1 MDLMNQSL
9 YKMFDVERW
18 KSSNV
23 WKVQFL
29 ISIVKKKI
37 NLLEAGVSVS
47 RNRTRKL
54 GLITMYIHFDS
65 FKNLDLPNWQK

>member
-1 MDLMNQSL
+1 MNQSL
-9 YKMFDVERW
+9 YNMFAVERW
-18 KSSNV
+18 KSSNIR
-23 WKVQFL
+23 KVQFL

-37 NLLEAGVSVS
+37 NLLEAGESVS

-65 FKNLDLPNWQK
+65 FKKLDLPN

>member
-1 MDLMNQSL
+1 MEKFKCL
-9 YKMFDVERW
+9 
-18 KSSNV
+18 KSAVSNFYSQ
-23 WKVQFL
+23 KE
-29 ISIVKKKI
+29 I

-65 FKNLDLPNWQK
+65 FKNLDLPN